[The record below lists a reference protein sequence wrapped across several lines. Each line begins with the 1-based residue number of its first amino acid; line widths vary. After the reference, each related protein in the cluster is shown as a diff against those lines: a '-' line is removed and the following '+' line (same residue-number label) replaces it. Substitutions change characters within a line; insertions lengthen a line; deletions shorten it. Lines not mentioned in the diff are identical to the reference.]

1 MVGTQRVPYDLSH
14 YNFEGRTKIVFTIMK
29 TSPEDRETRANHPL
43 RASVDQEVCVTL
55 EDGRPTASGT
65 FTLSFEGLFERTSV
79 RGTAE
84 CDIVFSARDLS
95 SIARPVWKKMGLM
108 PKQYCLDK

>member
-1 MVGTQRVPYDLSH
+1 
-14 YNFEGRTKIVFTIMK
+14 MK
-29 TSPEDRETRANHPL
+29 TSPEDRETRPNHPL

-65 FTLSFEGLFERTSV
+65 LTLSFEGLFER
-79 RGTAE
+79 RPRPGTAE
-84 CDIVFSARDLS
+84 SDIEFSARDLT
-95 SIARPVWKKMGLM
+95 SIASPVWKKMGLM

>member
-1 MVGTQRVPYDLSH
+1 VNISRQKRD
-14 YNFEGRTKIVFTIMK
+14 
-29 TSPEDRETRANHPL
+29 TRADHPP

-55 EDGRPTASGT
+55 EDGRPTALGT
-65 FTLSFEGLFERTSV
+65 LTLSFEGLFERTPV

-95 SIARPVWKKMGLM
+95 SIARLVWKKMGLM